1 MLTIWSDRLLTQRW
15 KDFPIKH
22 DLTSP
27 LKIRRRI
34 NKRRNG
40 QKARNRFPKQFEI
53 PCLAWK
59 LSFHWTAYTG
69 TICYTKPPMSF
80 SNQKKKKRNEVDCS
94 TAWLGYPSLAGGV
107 LYKAPFGLNPK
118 ASFCLLFLFLFRI
131 RSWAAFSCFLIS
143 RSKDIFCSVNVLLSS
158 TICKRSSA
166 CLSKGK
172 KKCQNNQKEVT
183 KLGNLLFSY
192 LLHKERRYFPNRRNS
207 IKIGICFLVP
217 EKNSFCALY

>member
-1 MLTIWSDRLLTQRW
+1 MKAILPLDSIHWYHLLHQTTNVI
-15 KDFPIKH
+15 F
-22 DLTSP
+22 
-27 LKIRRRI
+27 
-34 NKRRNG
+34 
-40 QKARNRFPKQFEI
+40 
-53 PCLAWK
+53 
-59 LSFHWTAYTG
+59 
-69 TICYTKPPMSF
+69 KP
-80 SNQKKKKRNEVDCS
+80 KKKKRNEVDCS
-94 TAWLGYPSLAGGV
+94 TAWLGYPSLASGV

-166 CLSKGK
+166 CLSKEK

-217 EKNSFCALY
+217 EKNSLWIVLIITFH